1 MTTPTLMDLTNDL
14 AYPVSPS
21 GSSAG
26 AFSDPSIQN
35 TDFRDSEEEGPESG
49 AFRRMT
55 ASQILSSTDE
65 ELTGQSI
72 EVVSDQNETVFIDGI
87 DESQAVQ
94 DHDETQSTQDTDID
108 SSIEIEDLTQ
118 DANDHSDE
126 VSEGDV

>member
-1 MTTPTLMDLTNDL
+1 
-14 AYPVSPS
+14 
-21 GSSAG
+21 
-26 AFSDPSIQN
+26 
-35 TDFRDSEEEGPESG
+35 
-49 AFRRMT
+49 MT

-118 DANDHSDE
+118 DVNDYSDE